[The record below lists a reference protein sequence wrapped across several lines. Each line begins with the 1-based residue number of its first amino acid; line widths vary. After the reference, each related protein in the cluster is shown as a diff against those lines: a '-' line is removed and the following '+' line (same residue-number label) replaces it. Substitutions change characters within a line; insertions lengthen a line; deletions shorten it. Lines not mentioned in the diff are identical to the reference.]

1 MRSRGPLLW
10 DVSLLAVL
18 ARCLLLLAAQNE
30 MADEDVAVDVDA
42 AGVGPRFFDLSVSLY
57 SPALSVGG
65 PGSPVWK
72 TKIARRRRD
81 FVAETPRNRWI
92 SMHSGHP
99 SNSTTNPNYPTAPLI
114 DPTGPARRPPDW
126 PTDPS
131 APHSPTP
138 PWP

>member
-42 AGVGPRFFDLSVSLY
+42 AGVGPRFFYLSVSLY

-65 PGSPVWK
+65 PQRKLGPLLFAPDTIPKNGNRFRTGSC
-72 TKIARRRRD
+72 R
-81 FVAETPRNRWI
+81 
-92 SMHSGHP
+92 
-99 SNSTTNPNYPTAPLI
+99 
-114 DPTGPARRPPDW
+114 
-126 PTDPS
+126 
-131 APHSPTP
+131 
-138 PWP
+138 